1 MFLYDYLKQTNTS
14 QGEFARRCELS
25 AAAISRII
33 NGRRFPAPETMR
45 VIYLITDGK
54 VGPDDFFRQKVYRGD
69 LGRVS

>member
-33 NGRRFPAPETMR
+33 NGLRFPSPETLR

-54 VGPDDFFRQKVYRGD
+54 VGPDDFFRQKILRDSVG
-69 LGRVS
+69 

>member
-1 MFLYDYLKQTNTS
+1 MFLHDYLKQTNTS

-33 NGRRFPAPETMR
+33 TGARFPSPETLR

-54 VGPDDFFRQKVYRGD
+54 VGPDDFFREKIHRDSVG
-69 LGRVS
+69 